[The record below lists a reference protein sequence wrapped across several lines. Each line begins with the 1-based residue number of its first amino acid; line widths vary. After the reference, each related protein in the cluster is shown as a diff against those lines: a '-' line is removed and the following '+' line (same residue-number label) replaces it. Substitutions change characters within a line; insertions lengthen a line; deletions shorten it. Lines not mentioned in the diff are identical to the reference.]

1 MRKLIKDAKGYVCP
15 VCGHNFVARIK
26 VDMTAPDERNDNP
39 KVGLKDNPL
48 WVTCVQCGHSMIGY
62 DYMLIEPI
70 SRLVANGFR
79 VGDAT
84 AGRYGLIEKYHPS
97 YRASIDS
104 VNPIIEIM
112 PPEQDAF
119 LKMVGLLSRIGTLTA
134 QMAPKDRP
142 IVQVRR
148 FVKSDTCYVPD
159 DIELSTSVPSKEIDK
174 MLRRGDT
181 EYRIEQITIKR
192 LWPSEFD
199 RSNVVA
205 IERNIQASF
214 CGFLNVVSRSIDNGG
229 KK

>member
-1 MRKLIKDAKGYVCP
+1 MRELIKDAKGYVCP
-15 VCGHNFVARIK
+15 ICGHNFVARIK
-26 VDMTAPDERNDNP
+26 VDVTAPDEQNDNP
-39 KVGLKDNPL
+39 KIGLKDNPL

-84 AGRYGLIEKYHPS
+84 AGRYGLIERYHPS
-97 YRASIDS
+97 YRANIDF

-112 PPEQDAF
+112 APEHDSFAQMI
-119 LKMVGLLSRIGTLTA
+119 KLLSRIGTLA
-134 QMAPKDRP
+134 AKMAPKDRP

-148 FVKSDTCYVPD
+148 FVKSDTCFVSD
-159 DIELSTSVPSKEIDK
+159 DIELNTSAPSKEIDK
-174 MLRRGDT
+174 MIRRGDT
-181 EYRIEQITIKR
+181 EYRIEQITIRR

-214 CGFLNVVSRSIDNGG
+214 CSFLNAVAKFLDDGG

>member
-1 MRKLIKDAKGYVCP
+1 MRELIKDAKGYVCP
-15 VCGHNFVARIK
+15 ICGHNFVARIK
-26 VDMTAPDERNDNP
+26 VDVTAPNEQNDNP
-39 KVGLKDNPL
+39 KIGLKDNPL

-84 AGRYGLIEKYHPS
+84 AGRYGLIERYHPS

-112 PPEQDAF
+112 APEHDSFAQMI
-119 LKMVGLLSRIGTLTA
+119 KLLSRIGTLA
-134 QMAPKDRP
+134 AKMAPKDRP

-148 FVKSDTCYVPD
+148 FVKSDTCFVSD
-159 DIELSTSVPSKEIDK
+159 DIELNTSAPSKEIDK
-174 MLRRGDT
+174 MIRRGGTD
-181 EYRIEQITIKR
+181 YRIEQITIRR

-214 CGFLNVVSRSIDNGG
+214 CGFLNSVAKFLDDGG

>member
-1 MRKLIKDAKGYVCP
+1 MRELIKDAKGYVCP
-15 VCGHNFVARIK
+15 ICGHNFVARIK
-26 VDMTAPDERNDNP
+26 VDVTAPDEQNDNP
-39 KVGLKDNPL
+39 KIGLKDNPL

-84 AGRYGLIEKYHPS
+84 AGRYGLIERYHPS

-112 PPEQDAF
+112 APEHDSFAQMI
-119 LKMVGLLSRIGTLTA
+119 KLLSRIGTLA
-134 QMAPKDRP
+134 AKMAPKDRP

-148 FVKSDTCYVPD
+148 FVKSDTCFVSD
-159 DIELSTSVPSKEIDK
+159 DIELNTSAPSKEIDK
-174 MLRRGDT
+174 MIRRGGTD
-181 EYRIEQITIKR
+181 YRIEQITIRR

-214 CGFLNVVSRSIDNGG
+214 CGFLNSVAKFLDDGG